1 MHAILSYRGNRP
13 TNKHPQTYTLHTNPQ
28 IGPITIQAPQLR

>member
-13 TNKHPQTYTLHTNPQ
+13 TNRHIKPQTNPQ
-28 IGPITIQAPQLR
+28 TDRIP